1 MAAYVLVDID
11 VRDPERYKDYMRVSH
26 ESVEKYGGKFLVRG
40 GAKERLEG
48 DWQPHRLVILEFES
62 LARAKAWWSS
72 PEYAEPKKLRQATAV
87 SNLVVVE
94 GV

>member
-1 MAAYVLVDID
+1 MAAFVLVDID
-11 VRDPERYKDYMRVSH
+11 VRDPERYKDYVRVSH
-26 ESVEKYGGKFLVRG
+26 LSVEKYGGKFVVRG
-40 GAKERLEG
+40 GANERLEG

-62 LARAKAWWSS
+62 VARAKEWWSS

-87 SNLVVVE
+87 SNMVVVE